1 MYRNI
6 IPATKHLILL
16 GAFSKDILLLFVPA
30 LAGNFLLLLEME
42 YLADVQFD
50 ALHVQDV
57 RVADS
62 AANVQAFEKV
72 VGLKSQ
78 LLALRFVLLENKGAA
93 LELELLSLLYSIDF
107 EVQSDLLHAHSS
119 LFYALLWVKQLAVP
133 YEVIPAVHLDHS
145 FF

>member
-1 MYRNI
+1 
-6 IPATKHLILL
+6 
-16 GAFSKDILLLFVPA
+16 
-30 LAGNFLLLLEME
+30 ME
-42 YLADVQFD
+42 AQFD
-50 ALHVQDV
+50 TVLVQDFQE
-57 RVADS
+57 ADS

-93 LELELLSLLYSIDF
+93 LELELLLFLYSIDF
-107 EVQSDLLHAHSS
+107 EVHSDLHAYSS
-119 LFYALLWVKQLAVP
+119 LLYALLGVKQLAVP

>member
-1 MYRNI
+1 
-6 IPATKHLILL
+6 
-16 GAFSKDILLLFVPA
+16 
-30 LAGNFLLLLEME
+30 ME
-42 YLADVQFD
+42 AQFD
-50 ALHVQDV
+50 TVLVQDFQE
-57 RVADS
+57 ADS

-78 LLALRFVLLENKGAA
+78 LLALRLVLLENKGAA
-93 LELELLSLLYSIDF
+93 LELELMLLLYSIDF
-107 EVQSDLLHAHSS
+107 VVQSDLLHAYSS

>member
-1 MYRNI
+1 
-6 IPATKHLILL
+6 
-16 GAFSKDILLLFVPA
+16 
-30 LAGNFLLLLEME
+30 ME
-42 YLADVQFD
+42 YLADAQFD

-78 LLALRFVLLENKGAA
+78 LLALRLVLLENKGAA
-93 LELELLSLLYSIDF
+93 LELELMLLLYSIDF
-107 EVQSDLLHAHSS
+107 EVQSDLLHAYSS
-119 LFYALLWVKQLAVP
+119 LFYALLGVKQLAVP